1 MKENRIKQLR
11 NELNFL
17 LKDEIEKE
25 LIEYN
30 AKIEDESIRV
40 KEIAK
45 EIYLKRGL
53 DVSKLK
59 KGFVNNLIDNINEM
73 ASLFKNKDKITKNRM
88 YLEIVYI
95 LLLLILI
102 KIPFDLVRD
111 IGYEY
116 IELITTNSLFYTLWN
131 LVFLLLYTIT
141 FVCSFIVLI
150 RNFNKKYKDT
160 SI

>member
-11 NELNFL
+11 SELHFL

-25 LIEYN
+25 LIEN
-30 AKIEDESIRV
+30 DAKLENEKISV

-45 EIYLKRGL
+45 DIYLKRGL

-59 KGFVNNLIDNINEM
+59 KGFMNNLVDNINEM
-73 ASLFKNKDKITKNRM
+73 SGLFKNKDKKTKNKM

-95 LLLLILI
+95 ILLLILM

-131 LVFLLLYTIT
+131 LAFLLLYTVT
-141 FVCSFIVLI
+141 LVCSFIVLI
-150 RNFNKKYKDT
+150 RNFNKKYRDT

>member
-30 AKIEDESIRV
+30 AKIEDESISV

-131 LVFLLLYTIT
+131 LIFLLLYTIT

-160 SI
+160 ST

>member
-40 KEIAK
+40 KEIAN

-131 LVFLLLYTIT
+131 LIFLLLYTIT